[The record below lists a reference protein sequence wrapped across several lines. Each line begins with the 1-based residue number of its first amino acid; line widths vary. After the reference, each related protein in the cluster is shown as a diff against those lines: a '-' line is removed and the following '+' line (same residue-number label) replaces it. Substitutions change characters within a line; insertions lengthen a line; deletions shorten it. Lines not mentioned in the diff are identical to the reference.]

1 LIVEVADAILPLVQD
16 HAEGPKSSAR
26 MIEFIAT
33 IIITVSSVVLFA
45 YWFRYTCL
53 LILSAKTARDYTTDV
68 AYSNQLGFPAVQAQ
82 LKQAGSP
89 DLDVLRAALDR
100 DFKVV
105 RDLLK
110 YTSKASDGQSALE
123 THMLAVNYRLMG
135 AWYQVSRHFSG
146 SIAARALGE
155 MSMVVAHFANQ
166 MGEAACSA
174 A

>member
-1 LIVEVADAILPLVQD
+1 
-16 HAEGPKSSAR
+16 
-26 MIEFIAT
+26 MIELIAT
-33 IIITVSSVVLFA
+33 VVITVSSVVLFA

-53 LILSAKTARDYTTDV
+53 LMLSAKTARDYTTDV
-68 AYSNQLGFPAVQAQ
+68 AYSNQLGFPEVQAQ

-89 DLDVLRAALDR
+89 DLDRLRAALDR

-110 YTSKASDGQSALE
+110 YTSKTADGQSALE
-123 THMLAVNYRLMG
+123 IQMLAINYRLMG

-146 SIAARALGE
+146 STAARALAE

-166 MGEAACSA
+166 MGEQAACSA
-174 A
+174 AA